1 MQVVYIDVLFLIN
14 FCMDFLALWFCG
26 SLLHLPRRLRPL
38 LLAAALGGVYAAT
51 EAVLP
56 GNPTVSLLV
65 GAGTALLLCFTAY
78 GRHCRAGLFATLCA
92 LFFGIS
98 GLFGGM
104 ITAFYTLL
112 ERFFRDRSDFYEA
125 LIGGEGR
132 LAVFSALAM
141 LVVTAVSL
149 SRRLFAASAMAR
161 SAKVEIRDG
170 GRTRMLSA
178 MVDTGNTL
186 HDPLSGKVCIVID
199 PHAVLGVLPEDVLSF
214 SAGGDLDLER
224 LLPKNRKRIRLV
236 PTESVGGGRLLVGYL
251 PDRIEVASSE
261 GRGRRSVDA
270 VLVLDERGGGFNGH
284 AALLP
289 PVLIR

>member
-1 MQVVYIDVLFLIN
+1 MKVVYIDVLFLIN

-26 SLLHLPRRLRPL
+26 SLLHLPRRRPPL
-38 LLAAALGGVYAAT
+38 LLAAALGGAYAAI
-51 EAVLP
+51 EAVFP

-65 GAGTALLLCFTAY
+65 GAGTALLLCFVAY
-78 GRHCRAGLFATLCA
+78 GRHCRARLFVTLCA
-92 LFFGIS
+92 LFLGVS
-98 GLFGGM
+98 WLFGGM

-112 ERFFRDRSDFYEA
+112 EKFFRDRRDFYEA

-132 LAVFSALAM
+132 LAVFSALAL
-141 LVVTAVSL
+141 LVVTVFSL
-149 SRRLFAASAMAR
+149 SRRLFTASAMAGN
-161 SAKVEIRDG
+161 AKVEIRDG
-170 GRTRMLSA
+170 GRFRMLSA

-199 PHAVLGVLPEDVLSF
+199 PNAVSGILPEDVLSF
-214 SAGGDLDLER
+214 SQGGELDLA
-224 LLPKNRKRIRLV
+224 LLSPENKKRIRLV
-236 PTESVGGGRLLVGYL
+236 PTESLGGGRLLVGYL
-251 PDRIEVASSE
+251 PDRIEVTSSE

-270 VLVLDERGGGFNGH
+270 LLVLDERGGGFNGH